1 MKYAVIDIG
10 SNSVRLLLWSDGKT
24 LYKTLNTTRLGEG
37 LALTGKLSDD
47 AILRTSLAIR
57 DFKQQAKAE
66 NADRVYAFATAAV
79 RSATNGKAF
88 TQAVKEIANLDV
100 DVISGEEEAAIGL
113 LGALEGKDGGIIDI
127 GGGSTELTLQKN
139 NSVAYSK
146 SLDIGAVRLFDMCG
160 RDRNKL
166 EEVIQNKILSY
177 GKVECN
183 VPMYGIG
190 GTATSLAAL
199 SLGLKEYQAQ
209 KVQDYVLTRTKLKTL
224 TEELFTLSPEQIVEK
239 SCLPLKR
246 AEIIA
251 GGALLLYRLLGYLRV
266 EEITVSEK
274 DNLEGYILKRIS
286 E

>member
-177 GKVECN
+177 GKAECN